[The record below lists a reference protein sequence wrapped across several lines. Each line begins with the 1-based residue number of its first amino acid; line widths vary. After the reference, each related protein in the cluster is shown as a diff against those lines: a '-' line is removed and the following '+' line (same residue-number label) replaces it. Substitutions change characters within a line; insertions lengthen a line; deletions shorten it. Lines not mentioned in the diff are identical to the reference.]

1 MKKAREIMVKDNGV
15 SLSVIKRLP
24 KYYRYLESIN
34 DKGIVRVSSK
44 ELSEITGLTASQIR
58 QDLNHYGCFGQQG
71 YGYNVKDLM
80 DELSKIIGVDKE
92 YQMVLIGYGNIGHAL
107 YQYESFKTLGYK
119 FSAVFDKDPNKNAT
133 ADLKIEDIDNL
144 TDYLKNNKVD
154 IGIIATP
161 KEASQE
167 ICDILCDGDV
177 RGIWNF
183 SPVDLK
189 TKNGVVL
196 ENVHLDESLFTLTY
210 FINSPQD
217 YNF

>member
-1 MKKAREIMVKDNGV
+1 MVKDNGV

-71 YGYNVKDLM
+71 YGYNVRDLM

-92 YQMVLIGYGNIGHAL
+92 YHMVLIGYGNIGHAL

-119 FSAVFDKDPNKNAT
+119 FIAVFDKDPNKNVS
-133 ADLKIEDIDNL
+133 ADLKIEDIENL
-144 TDYLKNNKVD
+144 ATYLENNKVD

-177 RGIWNF
+177 KGIWNF

>member
-1 MKKAREIMVKDNGV
+1 MARENGV

-34 DKGIVRVSSK
+34 DRGIVRVSSK

-71 YGYNVKDLM
+71 YGYNVKELM
-80 DELSKIIGVDKE
+80 DELSKIIGVDKD
-92 YQMVLIGYGNIGHAL
+92 YSMVLIGYGNIGHAL
-107 YQYESFKTLGYK
+107 YQYKTFKDLGYA
-119 FSAVFDKDPNKNAT
+119 FSAVFDKEAKDGDVDIRP
-133 ADLKIEDIDNL
+133 IEEL
-144 TDYLKNNKVD
+144 EDYLKNNKVD

-161 KEASQE
+161 KEVSQE
-167 ICDILCDGDV
+167 ICDILCDGNVD
-177 RGIWNF
+177 GIWNF
-183 SPVDLK
+183 SPLDLK

-210 FINSPQD
+210 FINSPED
-217 YNF
+217 FNY